1 MVNAWE
7 KILRTLGLLEEE
19 EYVERDLPREKAGRK
34 GKVLD
39 FRPSESGYRL
49 IVSNPDSFS
58 KSEEIGSHL
67 KKKRP
72 IVVNLEGMDS
82 EEAKRTVDFL
92 SGVIFA
98 LNGSSQKIS
107 HNIFVFVPS
116 GVTLNS
122 DLHRGLK
129 ERDLLLG
136 DTGEYFIDE

>member
-1 MVNAWE
+1 MNAWE
-7 KILRTLGLLEEE
+7 KILKTLGLLEEGDE
-19 EYVERDLPREKAGRK
+19 EYVERDLPSKTGRK

-39 FRPSESGYRL
+39 FRPSEAGYRL
-49 IVSNPDSFS
+49 IVSNPGSFLE
-58 KSEEIGSHL
+58 SEEIGSHL
-67 KKKRP
+67 KSKRP

-107 HNIFVFVPS
+107 HHIFVFVPS

-122 DLHRGLK
+122 DLNRGLK

-136 DTGEYFIDE
+136 DPGEYFKDE